1 MSRQT
6 PKRRQN
12 HTRQPSGPRIAQASD
27 YESDAAHYLEN
38 HPPAPKHFHRT
49 NTELNLGVLKRYVPS
64 ITTIIAIA
72 ANAVI
77 YTFLTETQG
86 WERSGVEGTLFVCS
100 QEPSPATGEPRF
112 CLFILNRRGLN
123 NIMVDLA
130 TVQECDITSGELT
143 IMHVESNE
151 VGEDDKI
158 VGVWMHADSEDTRQV
173 NMNII
178 HGLWEQAK
186 EARKQA
192 QNLHVSDLHDNINHP
207 SHLDREQSVGPA
219 VQVMGKSLS
228 IAQLFASQGGGG
240 GGSLG
245 GIGG

>member
-12 HTRQPSGPRIAQASD
+12 HARQPSHPRIAQASD
-27 YESDAAHYLEN
+27 YESDAAAYLEA
-38 HPPAPKHFHRT
+38 HPPQPKHFHRT

-77 YTFLTETQG
+77 YTFLNDTQS
-86 WERSGVEGTLFVCS
+86 WDRSGVEGTLFVCS
-100 QEPSPATGEPRF
+100 QDPSSVTGEPRF
-112 CLFILNRRGLN
+112 CVFILNRRGLN
-123 NIMVDLA
+123 NIMLDLA
-130 TVQECDITSGELT
+130 AVAECDITSGE
-143 IMHVESNE
+143 IMILHLEGTL

-158 VGVWMHADSEDTRQV
+158 VGVWMHADGEDTRQV

-178 HGLWEQAK
+178 HGLWEQVK
-186 EARKQA
+186 EGRKKA
-192 QNLHVSDLHDNINHP
+192 QNLHVSDLYDNVNPPGIT
-207 SHLDREQSVGPA
+207 REPSVGPA
-219 VQVMGKSLS
+219 VEVVGKSLS
-228 IAQLFASQGGGG
+228 IEQLFASQGGGG
-240 GGSLG
+240 DLG